1 MLQQR
6 WREAGKSCSIDKV
19 NWDEVHSV
27 VHMGG
32 GACTEWED
40 MAGEWFRLVIVLN
53 IGSTWKYIIGMEP
66 HLKNCVSG
74 MPHESCL
81 LRTSCTLSAG
91 CFLLHAASGSG
102 GVLLVRFSGTPGK
115 LLCVKPQR
123 LEARGELSPDKV
135 PHVFLGLFVES
146 WCSSKRKIS
155 IYSIITVYI
164 FFYNEREREVK
175 ST

>member
-1 MLQQR
+1 MVQVGESSKYR
-6 WREAGKSCSIDKV
+6 KHMEVD
-19 NWDEVHSV
+19 NW
-27 VHMGG
+27 
-32 GACTEWED
+32 
-40 MAGEWFRLVIVLN
+40 N
-53 IGSTWKYIIGMEP
+53 ILECNLTSR
-66 HLKNCVSG
+66 NCVNG

-81 LRTSCTLSAG
+81 LRTSCTLSAR

-146 WCSSKRKIS
+146 LRSSQMQDLKSIS
-155 IYSIITVYI
+155 IMCTQYI
-164 FFYNEREREVK
+164 QL
-175 ST
+175 